1 VTPTEFMEAAITL
14 YGRKHWARELAKAL
28 GVDPSTIHRQLRHEQ
43 IHGVYEVAIRG
54 LLQNKQANA
63 ILERSHN
70 ADDRHLPRGY
80 KAWNKKPRKKQ
91 TAEQRKQRRRA
102 ILDKYVDR
110 VVARAKQHHPQS
122 GET

>member
-28 GVDPSTIHRQLRHEQ
+28 GVDPSTIHRQTKMEQ
-43 IHGVYEVAIRG
+43 ITGVYEVAIRG
-54 LLQNKQANA
+54 LLQNKRAND
-63 ILERSHN
+63 IIERRERSHN
-70 ADDRHLPRGY
+70 PDDRLLPRGY

-110 VVARAKQHHPQS
+110 VVARVKQ
-122 GET
+122 ET